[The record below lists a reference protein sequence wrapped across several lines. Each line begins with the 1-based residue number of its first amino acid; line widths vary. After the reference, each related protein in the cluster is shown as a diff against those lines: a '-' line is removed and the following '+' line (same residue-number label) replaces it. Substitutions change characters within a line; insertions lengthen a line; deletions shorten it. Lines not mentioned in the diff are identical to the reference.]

1 MISAFPTLFCHGQVA
16 TGSMIAMAIASDSGL
31 PAENYAEYGEKLAL
45 TLSQLSPE
53 QFSKVFEGSSISQ
66 PSADGGDD
74 ADGDDWQGGDGGMED
89 NSNAPSDDQTT
100 DQPLIDV
107 INQNPALPPEQ
118 LEEQLLE
125 ASPLSEAV
133 LAAYV
138 AQSSSFPKERVLN
151 VLLNNSPLP
160 ASVYL
165 DVLTGDAGLTS
176 GQLAILA
183 VAQSSDSGSDD
194 DDDGGS
200 GSSGGNDDDDDD
212 GGSGKDKDKDKGSND
227 DDDDD

>member
-1 MISAFPTLFCHGQVA
+1 
-16 TGSMIAMAIASDSGL
+16 MIAMAIASDSGL

-176 GQLAILA
+176 GQLAELA
-183 VAQSSDSGSDD
+183 VAQSSGSDDD

-200 GSSGGNDDDDDD
+200 GSSGSNDDDDDD
-212 GGSGKDKDKDKGSND
+212 GKGSSGGNDDDDDSKGSGKGKDKGSND
-227 DDDDD
+227 DDD